1 MRPQAC
7 LVLLTPLLNQPFF
20 TSKEAKLLGVTSSVL
35 SYYVKAGK
43 LKRIRRGVYQAI
55 DYQNSKAFRW
65 VDLIEAV
72 YSING
77 GVVCLISALA
87 VYDLT
92 EEIPRQHWIGIRHG
106 TSAKSNRQIK
116 IVRFRD
122 LDLGKTE
129 IELEGA
135 HIPIFDRE
143 RTIVDTFR
151 LLSRETAIKALKA
164 AVAQG
169 GKNRIDLIRLEAY
182 AKKLQVDIGPYLM
195 SITT

>member
-7 LVLLTPLLNQPFF
+7 LQLLTPLLTQPSF
-20 TSKEAKLLGVTSSVL
+20 TSKEARVIGVPPAVL
-35 SYYVKAGK
+35 SYYVKVRK

-55 DYQNSKAFRW
+55 DYQNSEAFRW
-65 VDLIEAV
+65 ADLIETV
-72 YSING
+72 HSING
-77 GVVCLISALA
+77 GVICLISALA

-106 TSAKSNRQIK
+106 TSVRSSRQIK

-122 LDLGKTE
+122 LDLGKIE
-129 IELEGA
+129 IELEGTY
-135 HIPIFDRE
+135 IPIFDRE
-143 RTIVDTFR
+143 RTIVDAFR
-151 LLSRETAIKALKA
+151 LLSRETAIKALKS

-169 GKNRIDLIRLEAY
+169 GKNRIDLIKLEAY